1 VCVTMGILERIKDI
15 ELEISRTQ
23 KNKATTTHLGL
34 LKAQLTRLRTELLL
48 PKAGSSNA
56 GGHEGFAVAKSGDGR
71 VALIGFP
78 SVGKSSLLNAV
89 TDTKSEAAAYEF
101 TTLTCIPGNVVINDT
116 KIQMLDLPGI
126 IEGAAQGRGR
136 GREVIAVARSADLVL
151 MVLDGARE
159 QNNQHRDILTNELE
173 IMGIRLNRRP
183 PGIYFRKKATGG
195 VKFNA
200 TCPLTQ
206 LGDAPTDTVTR
217 ILGSYRI
224 HNAEV
229 LFREDCSMDDLID
242 VIEGNRKYVRCLYV
256 YNKIDALSI
265 EEVDELARKPDSVVI
280 SIYMNLNLDVLLA
293 KMWDYLGLIRIY
305 TKRRGQPPD
314 LIDPIVLSS
323 ERQGLSVETA
333 TRGISKEL
341 LDVFNFALVWGRST
355 KYNPQRVGLSHQLM
369 DEDVLQ
375 IVAKTVAQQK
385 RSKDYQERVEA
396 ANQQI
401 LRDRKKKRQNKEGW
415 KK

>member
-1 VCVTMGILERIKDI
+1 
-15 ELEISRTQ
+15 
-23 KNKATTTHLGL
+23 
-34 LKAQLTRLRTELLL
+34 
-48 PKAGSSNA
+48 
-56 GGHEGFAVAKSGDGR
+56 
-71 VALIGFP
+71 
-78 SVGKSSLLNAV
+78 
-89 TDTKSEAAAYEF
+89 
-101 TTLTCIPGNVVINDT
+101 
-116 KIQMLDLPGI
+116 
-126 IEGAAQGRGR
+126 
-136 GREVIAVARSADLVL
+136 
-151 MVLDGARE
+151 
-159 QNNQHRDILTNELE
+159 
-173 IMGIRLNRRP
+173 
-183 PGIYFRKKATGG
+183 
-195 VKFNA
+195 
-200 TCPLTQ
+200 
-206 LGDAPTDTVTR
+206 
-217 ILGSYRI
+217 
-224 HNAEV
+224 
-229 LFREDCSMDDLID
+229 
-242 VIEGNRKYVRCLYV
+242 V